1 MPECQSLGC
10 HGFFVRSPNP
20 IYLLIPLYC
29 CSNLGKILVTISNIA
44 TKQKSNKLKDMMEKT
59 EVIFKGFRIQPD
71 SKVHVVWDV
80 VAVLTI
86 MYYSCSFPIRLAL
99 YIGSNSLRASHDL
112 LFLLD
117 YAIDFLFLLD
127 LFLRLHVYAYVSYAN
142 GRNEVIVDRKQ
153 IKAQYIRSEWF
164 AIDLLASIPWDI
176 VSLGTGY
183 YTLYRLP
190 KLARIWQI
198 SPLISRLQK
207 NLDECMQRTMTE
219 TQLSSIIMFL
229 YSLLIIVWC
238 SSGWNAL
245 RYGESG
251 YHSVYWALTTLTT
264 TGYGDQTPVNFRQTC
279 YALFV
284 GAAGATFS
292 AAIIANVTSF
302 FHDTEISE
310 DNTEHKLNV
319 VKAFMERHKCQH
331 EHVKKVDDYF
341 EYIEREQE
349 GLNEDILLNKS
360 IPDNLRSDMLIHIT
374 QSMVLGCDFFA
385 ECESGFIRRLM
396 LSLEQRFFGKQY
408 MVMTESTPADG
419 MYFVKKGIVEIL
431 GRSAASVSAASDGTP
446 GLKVTKRLEADD
458 CFAEGCLL
466 SHWETNPFLARA
478 ATDCELWFLS
488 RSTFNRLVADF
499 PRVRTLL
506 SQRDA
511 ADVHLSS
518 GRRASA
524 HAILKAA
531 AKARRSRAVFIHPD
545 RPFMQGWVGL
555 ILLVTLYNAIALPLR
570 VAFLENH
577 TISSTWIA
585 LDYLCDLI
593 LVSDI
598 VIRAAFVAYFNDNHL
613 IVERDKIFQNY
624 RRSPRMKWHMVAALP
639 LEIITVFVPTM
650 CPLWTLQVW
659 SLFRLNKVL
668 RLPEFS
674 HLLSQVE
681 STLAKKAG
689 IKLPRNQL
697 RVGKLI
703 MVILI
708 SAHLVGCI
716 FFVIAN
722 LNQHGAQGNVNAQ
735 RNWANSQGL
744 LDPAPSCPGEAVD
757 AHTVWQRYV
766 AALFWSMA
774 TLTTVGYGDISAHED
789 SITEILFSSFVLVV
803 GTAIYTLVIALL
815 EDIVAQLD
823 VTSTL
828 FESKMNT
835 VEAYMA
841 LQGLPE
847 DMKLKVTAYYDNLW
861 RHQLGV
867 NGGKLLRY
875 LPRSLRS
882 DLLFDKLSF
891 LLQQTFFV
899 KDCSTDFVAGILR
912 SMTLEL
918 YLADDIIFQEGERC
932 DCLSFLY
939 KGDVDLLTSN
949 NVKFKT
955 MSDCLLGESSFFGA
969 EPFICT
975 ARAATTCEVFHLHL
989 DDFQRQLA
997 DNHLLDK
1004 FTSYIRTNDKKLSKS
1019 KAAVENMIKNLNSS
1033 KMAKMLSIEDIQTA
1047 PKGIILPTSMTRRVW
1062 DTIALFFLLVLLF
1075 TVPFQISFSG
1085 ITTVGEEVRV
1095 GGSIGLA
1102 PFIIDSII
1110 DVFFIA
1116 DIYFRATRFAEMR
1129 DGALVDDPKQF
1140 RLVYLKQ
1147 GGFRPDVI
1155 SSIPASLIAYFA
1167 AGHQRR
1173 IYGFLRLIQ
1182 LVRVR
1187 RLSPY
1192 LDEFIDFYA
1201 TKTGKTLS
1209 TAFLRVS
1216 QMFLGVLILCHWV
1229 ACAFHLIGDAS
1240 LSSSVHTAATGT
1252 SNSNWLIEDGM
1263 VDENAGGRYLRSFY
1277 WALYTTSTIGYGSVG
1292 VISIAER
1299 LFAMIAMVVG
1309 AVVCDAGITAVL
1321 TSIII
1326 NRDHQASTNSRRIQC
1341 TKCYMTSNY
1350 VPRDIQDRVL
1360 DYYSYTDTKLQNI
1373 DESSVLEDLSPS
1385 MRGQILSHFCFQ
1397 PLRSSSLCE
1406 EFSDGAVMSLVKTMK
1421 PYIAIPGERIVEIGK
1436 ESDAIYVL
1444 QRGLCTLQ
1452 DSSSSNTTEHSVP
1465 IGAVFGHEVTAARY
1479 QDEGEI
1485 LPSHGMRIEIVE
1497 ASGIRSS
1504 KSGGLYMEFEH
1515 GRKSCRTSIK
1525 KNSSSSSSG
1534 RDWQEAVV
1542 LKYSQPPRRLRRAIL
1557 ITIKGW
1563 RRDGAHRI
1571 IGSAQVQVPRS
1582 EDTALQTLLVTD
1594 ACGKYAGT
1602 LTLRISQ
1609 YELPKDEIPT
1619 THEETVVANGFCH
1632 LYRMDAFE
1640 ITKLRDYLAKSNDEF
1655 SVIGGDSSGGSSGG
1669 GGGGAD
1675 QSDFGGTS
1683 RRCSLSSATT
1693 CCSSIKSISEDEHEH
1708 QDEDGGCESTA
1719 STTSNVPAKMRLDLG
1734 MGNDCVA
1741 DKIDDEHSTSRP
1753 TSTIMGM
1760 MGKRQIA
1767 PADME
1772 PIGGNTR
1779 SRDNQW
1785 RGTLIKTG
1793 TIIQN
1798 KRKNT
1803 GKSSILQQRRLGTR
1817 VTMCKG
1823 RSGESST
1830 SSGGSISSAST
1841 RSANAQEE
1849 RDKHWDKL
1857 VDMSSAVARSST
1869 TEGRVGK
1876 QVTAANIAAR
1886 RRSFFVDWGR

>member
-1 MPECQSLGC
+1 
-10 HGFFVRSPNP
+10 
-20 IYLLIPLYC
+20 
-29 CSNLGKILVTISNIA
+29 
-44 TKQKSNKLKDMMEKT
+44 MEKT
-59 EVIFKGFRIQPD
+59 EIIFKGFRIQPD
-71 SKVHVVWDV
+71 SKVHVIWDV
-80 VAVLTI
+80 VALLAI
-86 MYYSCSFPIRLAL
+86 MYYSCSCPIRLAS
-99 YIGSNSLRASHDL
+99 YIGSNSLRSSYDL
-112 LFLLD
+112 LFVLD

-127 LFLRLHVYAYVSYAN
+127 LFLRLRVYAYVSYSN
-142 GRNEVIVDRKQ
+142 GRNEVIMDRKQ
-153 IKAQYIRSEWF
+153 IQAQYVRSDWF

-183 YTLYRLP
+183 YTLCRLP

-198 SPLISRLQK
+198 SPLLSRLQK

-349 GLNEDILLNKS
+349 GLNEDILLNES
-360 IPDNLRSDMLIHIT
+360 FPDNLRSDMLIHIT

-385 ECESGFIRRLM
+385 DCEAGFIRRLM
-396 LSLEQRFFGKQY
+396 LSLEQRFFGKEY
-408 MVMTESTPADG
+408 MVLTESTPADG

-446 GLKVTKRLEADD
+446 SLKVTKRLEADD
-458 CFAEGCLL
+458 YFAEGCLL

-511 ADVHLSS
+511 ADAHLSN

-577 TISSTWIA
+577 TMSSTWIA
-585 LDYLCDLI
+585 LDYLGDLV
-593 LVSDI
+593 LLSDML
-598 VIRAAFVAYFNDNHL
+598 IRAAFLAYFDDNHL
-613 IVERDKIFQNY
+613 IVERDKIFQHY
-624 RRSPRMKWHMVAALP
+624 KRSHRMKWHMLAALP

-659 SLFRLNKVL
+659 SLFRLNKLL
-668 RLPEFS
+668 RLPEFH

-722 LNQHGAQGNVNAQ
+722 LNQHASQGDVNAQ

-789 SITEILFSSFVLVV
+789 SIAEILFSTFVLVV

-828 FESKMNT
+828 FESKVNT
-835 VEAYMA
+835 IETYMA

-847 DMKLKVTAYYDNLW
+847 DLKLKITAYYDNLW
-861 RHQLGV
+861 RHQRGV

-882 DLLFDKLSF
+882 DLLFDTLSS

-899 KDCSTDFVAGILR
+899 KDCSADFVASILR

-955 MSDCLLGESSFFGA
+955 VSDCLLGESSFFGA

-975 ARAATTCEVFHLHL
+975 AKAATTCEVFHLHL

-1004 FTSYIRTNDKKLSKS
+1004 FTSYVRKNNKKLSKS
-1019 KAAVENMIKNLNSS
+1019 KAAVEKMIKNLNSS
-1033 KMAKMLSIEDIQTA
+1033 KMAKMLSIEDIQTT
-1047 PKGIILPTSMTRRVW
+1047 PKGIILPNSTTRRGRRSQ
-1062 DTIALFFLLVLLF
+1062 T
-1075 TVPFQISFSG
+1075 
-1085 ITTVGEEVRV
+1085 
-1095 GGSIGLA
+1095 
-1102 PFIIDSII
+1102 
-1110 DVFFIA
+1110 
-1116 DIYFRATRFAEMR
+1116 
-1129 DGALVDDPKQF
+1129 
-1140 RLVYLKQ
+1140 
-1147 GGFRPDVI
+1147 I
-1155 SSIPASLIAYFA
+1155 SSC
-1167 AGHQRR
+1167 
-1173 IYGFLRLIQ
+1173 
-1182 LVRVR
+1182 
-1187 RLSPY
+1187 LSR
-1192 LDEFIDFYA
+1192 
-1201 TKTGKTLS
+1201 TG
-1209 TAFLRVS
+1209 R
-1216 QMFLGVLILCHWV
+1216 ILCGCNRFYTGILHCLLCWWWEG
-1229 ACAFHLIGDAS
+1229 ATTTHLWFFTP
-1240 LSSSVHTAATGT
+1240 HPT
-1252 SNSNWLIEDGM
+1252 
-1263 VDENAGGRYLRSFY
+1263 Y
-1277 WALYTTSTIGYGSVG
+1277 
-1292 VISIAER
+1292 
-1299 LFAMIAMVVG
+1299 
-1309 AVVCDAGITAVL
+1309 
-1321 TSIII
+1321 
-1326 NRDHQASTNSRRIQC
+1326 
-1341 TKCYMTSNY
+1341 
-1350 VPRDIQDRVL
+1350 
-1360 DYYSYTDTKLQNI
+1360 
-1373 DESSVLEDLSPS
+1373 
-1385 MRGQILSHFCFQ
+1385 
-1397 PLRSSSLCE
+1397 
-1406 EFSDGAVMSLVKTMK
+1406 
-1421 PYIAIPGERIVEIGK
+1421 
-1436 ESDAIYVL
+1436 
-1444 QRGLCTLQ
+1444 
-1452 DSSSSNTTEHSVP
+1452 SSSS
-1465 IGAVFGHEVTAARY
+1465 AQF
-1479 QDEGEI
+1479 
-1485 LPSHGMRIEIVE
+1485 LP
-1497 ASGIRSS
+1497 
-1504 KSGGLYMEFEH
+1504 
-1515 GRKSCRTSIK
+1515 
-1525 KNSSSSSSG
+1525 
-1534 RDWQEAVV
+1534 
-1542 LKYSQPPRRLRRAIL
+1542 
-1557 ITIKGW
+1557 
-1563 RRDGAHRI
+1563 
-1571 IGSAQVQVPRS
+1571 
-1582 EDTALQTLLVTD
+1582 
-1594 ACGKYAGT
+1594 
-1602 LTLRISQ
+1602 
-1609 YELPKDEIPT
+1609 
-1619 THEETVVANGFCH
+1619 
-1632 LYRMDAFE
+1632 
-1640 ITKLRDYLAKSNDEF
+1640 
-1655 SVIGGDSSGGSSGG
+1655 
-1669 GGGGAD
+1669 
-1675 QSDFGGTS
+1675 
-1683 RRCSLSSATT
+1683 
-1693 CCSSIKSISEDEHEH
+1693 
-1708 QDEDGGCESTA
+1708 
-1719 STTSNVPAKMRLDLG
+1719 
-1734 MGNDCVA
+1734 
-1741 DKIDDEHSTSRP
+1741 
-1753 TSTIMGM
+1753 
-1760 MGKRQIA
+1760 
-1767 PADME
+1767 
-1772 PIGGNTR
+1772 
-1779 SRDNQW
+1779 
-1785 RGTLIKTG
+1785 
-1793 TIIQN
+1793 
-1798 KRKNT
+1798 
-1803 GKSSILQQRRLGTR
+1803 
-1817 VTMCKG
+1817 
-1823 RSGESST
+1823 
-1830 SSGGSISSAST
+1830 
-1841 RSANAQEE
+1841 
-1849 RDKHWDKL
+1849 
-1857 VDMSSAVARSST
+1857 
-1869 TEGRVGK
+1869 
-1876 QVTAANIAAR
+1876 
-1886 RRSFFVDWGR
+1886 